1 MYRAGREKS
10 MATEI
15 CMDETWKRIK
25 GKEIA
30 EQRERDCIMKVEY
43 TETKRLKTRKK
54 KEEIKLKDNDQRDIK
69 NKRRENMYQGK
80 LTIYRG
86 FRYYKKG
93 EVRGQVQRQRR

>member
-1 MYRAGREKS
+1 MEKNKGQGNCGAKRKGLYHESGIYRNK
-10 MATEI
+10 
-15 CMDETWKRIK
+15 K
-25 GKEIA
+25 
-30 EQRERDCIMKVEY
+30 
-43 TETKRLKTRKK
+43 LKTRKK